1 MTKKT
6 SREILVDENQ
16 KFFGKG
22 KISHRVGNASLPQ
35 GAMDAPCTLAHLPDN
50 VSLLVLKPHY
60 HKILRV
66 HGYGRRSSSS
76 PTAPDSVS
84 RQPDC
89 CQPRTAWS
97 LPVPSSA
104 DTDNRY

>member
-6 SREILVDENQ
+6 SREILVDENR

-50 VSLLVLKPHY
+50 VSLLVLKPRY

-66 HGYGRRSSSS
+66 HGYGRHHRPLR
-76 PTAPDSVS
+76 PTVS
-84 RQPDC
+84 AGSQ
-89 CQPRTAWS
+89 TAAS
-97 LPVPSSA
+97 QGLPGHC
-104 DTDNRY
+104 